1 MKQQVPIDPTGYLC
15 ATSSDKYSDKVVT
28 CQYIGISVRPVFAAH
43 PLDFSVVAESWANL
57 EKSMRRIALPN
68 ILERSSWVVRCRSFT
83 FLPDPKAAAA
93 HYGARLPKRR
103 LPPAGR
109 GPPDDGH
116 AQRFRPP
123 QAG

>member
-1 MKQQVPIDPTGYLC
+1 
-15 ATSSDKYSDKVVT
+15 
-28 CQYIGISVRPVFAAH
+28 
-43 PLDFSVVAESWANL
+43 
-57 EKSMRRIALPN
+57 MRRIALRT
-68 ILERSSWVVRCRSFT
+68 LERSSWVVRCRSFT

-109 GPPDDGH
+109 SAADDGH

>member
-1 MKQQVPIDPTGYLC
+1 MERWRRQNGPFPA
-15 ATSSDKYSDKVVT
+15 ATDR
-28 CQYIGISVRPVFAAH
+28 IRVRMEGVF
-43 PLDFSVVAESWANL
+43 PGD
-57 EKSMRRIALPN
+57 KSMRRIALPN